1 MKLAAIALLALALA
15 GCGSDDSSTSAGT
28 NSSLR
33 VSETDFKLDPSS
45 LTVDA
50 AGTVTISAV
59 NDGGTEHALE
69 IEGSGVE
76 EETDTIAPGE
86 SAEVTVEL
94 KPGRYEM
101 YCPIG
106 NHRELGMEGTI
117 VVGGTAGAGST
128 GATTGETETGEDD
141 SGYGQG

>member
-1 MKLAAIALLALALA
+1 VKLVAIALLALVLA

-28 NSSLR
+28 SSSLQ

-69 IEGSGVE
+69 IEGAGVE
-76 EETDTIAPGE
+76 EETETIAPGE
-86 SAEVTVEL
+86 SAEVTVDL
-94 KPGRYEM
+94 KAGRYEM

-117 VVGGTAGAGST
+117 VVGGAAGAG
-128 GATTGETETGEDD
+128 TTGETETGEDD
-141 SGYGQG
+141 GGYGQG

>member
-1 MKLAAIALLALALA
+1 MKLFALALLALALA
-15 GCGSDDSSTSAGT
+15 GCGSDDSSTSESARA
-28 NSSLR
+28 SLQ
-33 VSETDFKLDPSS
+33 VSETDFKLDPST
-45 LTVDA
+45 LNVDA

-69 IEGSGVE
+69 IEGPGVE

-94 KPGRYEM
+94 QAGRYEM

-117 VVGGTAGAGST
+117 VVGGGAGT
-128 GATTGETETGEDD
+128 ATTGGTETGDENDDD

>member
-1 MKLAAIALLALALA
+1 MKLFTIALLALVLA
-15 GCGSDDSSTSAGT
+15 GCGSDDTSTSEGSDA
-28 NSSLR
+28 SLQ

-69 IEGSGVE
+69 IEGPGVE

-94 KPGRYEM
+94 KAGRYEM

-117 VVGGTAGAGST
+117 VVGGGAGA
-128 GATTGETETGEDD
+128 ATTGETETGDDD